1 MIKGVTV
8 PRVLVVDD
16 SISVRKALER
26 VLAPRQMEVS
36 AAASGEQALEQL
48 RLSVPDLVIADVIM
62 PGMSGFEL
70 CSSLKGDAALRHV
83 PVILISG
90 LVNASVL
97 SQAHEVGAASVVS
110 KPFTPDELFP
120 KIDAALNTASTMG
133 ASASSPQ
140 TLVLPPLTETPV
152 PAAVPAPM
160 ASPPMASRVLE
171 PLLGP
176 FLEKPEVE
184 TVALVHRNGT
194 VLAVGGKALV
204 DPALFG
210 TFARTIASISG
221 VFGEHLEIGALGG
234 VSLEYQRRNVL
245 LTGVNDTVVLALV
258 LEGNTSVVKYIAQ
271 RQIPQIRLALEL
283 N

>member
-1 MIKGVTV
+1 M

-48 RLSVPDLVIADVIM
+48 RLQVPDLLIVDVVM

-70 CSSLKGDAALRHV
+70 CSSLKADAALRHV

-90 LVNASVL
+90 IVDEGVIA
-97 SQAHEVGAASVVS
+97 QARAVGALSVVS

-120 KIDAALNTASTMG
+120 KIDAALQNLSVKPETAT
-133 ASASSPQ
+133 AP
-140 TLVLPPLTETPV
+140 
-152 PAAVPAPM
+152 PAAIPAP
-160 ASPPMASRVLE
+160 AAPPGSTPLE
-171 PLLGP
+171 SSLEA
-176 FLEKPEVE
+176 FLEKSEVE
-184 TVALVHRNGT
+184 TVAVVHRNGT
-194 VLAVGGKALV
+194 VLAARGKALL

-221 VFGEHLEIGALGG
+221 VLGEHLESGNLGS
-234 VSLEYQRRNVL
+234 VSIEYQRRNLL
-245 LTGVNDTVVLALV
+245 LTSVTETVVLAV
-258 LEGNTSVVKYIAQ
+258 ILEGSTGSLKYAVQ
-271 RQIPQIRLALEL
+271 RQLPQIKLALEA

>member
-1 MIKGVTV
+1 M

-48 RLSVPDLVIADVIM
+48 RLQVPDLLIVDVVM

-70 CSSLKGDAALRHV
+70 CSSLKADAALQHV

-90 LVNASVL
+90 IVDEGVIA
-97 SQAHEVGAASVVS
+97 QARAVGALSVVS

-120 KIDAALNTASTMG
+120 KIDAALQHLSVK
-133 ASASSPQ
+133 SE
-140 TLVLPPLTETPV
+140 V
-152 PAAVPAPM
+152 VPAPP
-160 ASPPMASRVLE
+160 AAIPAPAIPATPSGSTPLE
-171 PLLGP
+171 SSLEA
-176 FLEKPEVE
+176 FLEKSEVE
-184 TVALVHRNGT
+184 TVAVVHRNGT
-194 VLAVGGKALV
+194 VLASRGKALL

-221 VFGEHLEIGALGG
+221 VLGEHLESGNLGS
-234 VSLEYQRRNVL
+234 VSVEYQRRNLL
-245 LTGVNDTVVLALV
+245 LTSVTETVVLAV
-258 LEGNTSVVKYIAQ
+258 ILEGSTGSLKYAVQ
-271 RQIPQIRLALEL
+271 RQLPQIKLALEA